1 MTKGATVK
9 QKTKASAGGGGSKY
23 TKLPRLGT
31 RKMHHTDSSF
41 LATENQREACQKT
54 ELLVSKSEVSKPCL

>member
-1 MTKGATVK
+1 MTEGATVK
-9 QKTKASAGGGGSKY
+9 QKTEASAGGGGSKY

-31 RKMHHTDSSF
+31 RKIHHTDSSF

-54 ELLVSKSEVSKPCL
+54 ELLFPKTEVSKPSL